1 METAL
6 LLLCPSPSSR
16 MAPRRGDARPPGWC
30 DAAVCTVLVRAVD
43 FSRLYTV
50 GARAASRW
58 KRGTGDTFAA
68 TLADSRQRAEG
79 PCARAVRKPDTAACC
94 YSVQWVSLW
103 GYRPQGAASEGFLR
117 VCASV
122 LRH

>member
-16 MAPRRGDARPPGWC
+16 MASCRGDARPPGWC

-68 TLADSRQRAEG
+68 TLAEGRGPVRAG
-79 PCARAVRKPDTAACC
+79 GKKT
-94 YSVQWVSLW
+94 
-103 GYRPQGAASEGFLR
+103 
-117 VCASV
+117 
-122 LRH
+122 RHSCLLLQCSMG